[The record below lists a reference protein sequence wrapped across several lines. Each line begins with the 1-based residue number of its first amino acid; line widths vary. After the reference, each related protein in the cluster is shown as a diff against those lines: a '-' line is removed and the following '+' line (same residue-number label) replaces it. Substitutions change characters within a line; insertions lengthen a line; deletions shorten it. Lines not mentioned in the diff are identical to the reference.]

1 MRTTVI
7 KKLKEHQIPAP
18 VEAVSDNLLE
28 LSMDKLAISSI
39 KIIKVNSSISVA
51 NTSVITEGHASR
63 QRISLGVNRG
73 RRRIITRG

>member
-18 VEAVSDNLLE
+18 VEAVSDNILE
-28 LSMDKLAISSI
+28 LSIAKLAISSI

-51 NTSVITEGHASR
+51 NTSVIT
-63 QRISLGVNRG
+63 
-73 RRRIITRG
+73 